1 MNDNSDIDLLKE
13 KIISLWEKL
22 RNEYKSKFD
31 RDLPFDELL
40 SDRWNRAKE
49 LGFGENTSI
58 YLNSYVYGNVSVGKN
73 TWIGPFTILE
83 GTGGLTIGDNC
94 SISAGVQIYT
104 HNSVKWA
111 VSNGKENYEHQP
123 VSIGNCC
130 FIGPNSIIKN
140 GISVGEHSIVAAGSF
155 VNKNVV
161 PYSIVA
167 GNPAKLIGKVILSD
181 DNKVT
186 LDYLK
191 K

>member
-1 MNDNSDIDLLKE
+1 MNDNKDINLLKE
-13 KIISLWEKL
+13 QIISLWDKL
-22 RNEYKSKFD
+22 RKEFKSKFD

-58 YLNSYVYGNVSVGKN
+58 YMNSYVYGNVKVGKN

-111 VSNGKENYEHQP
+111 VSNGKEKYEHKP

-140 GISVGEHSIVAAGSF
+140 GISVCEHSIVGAGSF
-155 VNKNVV
+155 VNKNVE

-167 GNPAKLIGKVILSD
+167 GNPAKLIGKVILSVD
-181 DNKVT
+181 GKVA
-186 LDYLK
+186 LEYFK